1 MQKSGVHDHWSSRFA
16 FLMAAIGSA
25 VGLGNI
31 WRFPFV
37 AGENGGG
44 AFILI
49 YVVTTAAIALPI
61 LIAELMLG
69 RMGGRSPINAMREIA
84 RQHDRSSLW
93 TIIGIGGTLGAFIV
107 VSYYSVIGGW
117 ALKYLTLAAAS
128 AFQGL
133 DKPASGALFE
143 ALTGDPAAL
152 IVWHTVFL
160 GINLAI
166 VAWGLH
172 RGIERAV
179 TIMMPMLFLLL
190 IGMAIFVV
198 NTPGFD
204 QAWDFMFKAD
214 FSKVTPGTFL
224 LAIGQGF
231 FSVSV
236 ALGAMM
242 AYGAYLDK
250 NVSIARSAAI
260 IVIAD
265 TAVAIIAGFVV
276 FPLVFS
282 YGLEP
287 GAGAG
292 LVFATLPIAFGQMAQ
307 GALIGALFF
316 LLLTVAALTSSIS
329 LLEPVIVWA
338 EEKFSQQSR
347 PHLACWVVGFA
358 WLLGLGTVFS
368 FNVWKGFYPLAGLG
382 VLEEATLFD
391 VLDFSATSLLMPTT
405 GLLMSIFAGWALSRE
420 TVLEALGVRDAG
432 WFRLWRF
439 SLRVLVPLGILGIFA
454 SNI

>member
-1 MQKSGVHDHWSSRFA
+1 MQKTVVHEHWSSRFA

-49 YVVTTAAIALPI
+49 YLITTAAIALPI
-61 LIAELMLG
+61 LLTELMLG
-69 RMGGRSPINAMREIA
+69 RMGGRSPINTMREIA
-84 RQHDRSSLW
+84 RQHGLSSLW
-93 TIIGIGGTLGAFIV
+93 TVIGLGGTLGAFIV

-117 ALKYLTLAAAS
+117 ALKYLTLATAG

-133 DKPASGALFE
+133 DNGASGELFD
-143 ALTGDPAAL
+143 ALTGDPVTL
-152 IVWHTVFL
+152 TFWHTAFL

-179 TIMMPMLFLLL
+179 TIMMPILFLLL
-190 IGMAIFVV
+190 IGMAVFAVR
-198 NTPGFD
+198 TPGFD
-204 QAWDFMFKAD
+204 EAWEFVFKAD
-214 FSKVTPGTFL
+214 FSKVTPNTFL

-236 ALGAMM
+236 ALGSMM

-250 NVSIARSAAI
+250 NVSVARSALI
-260 IVIAD
+260 IAIAD
-265 TAVAIIAGFVV
+265 TAVAIVAGFVV
-276 FPLVFS
+276 FPLVFT
-282 YGLEP
+282 YALEP

-292 LVFATLPIAFGQMAQ
+292 LVFVTLPIAFGQMDQ
-307 GALIGALFF
+307 GVLIGALFF
-316 LLLTVAALTSSIS
+316 LLLNVAAMTSSIS

-338 EEKFSQQSR
+338 EEKFSQKSR
-347 PHLACWVVGFA
+347 PYLACWVVGTVWA
-358 WLLGLGTVFS
+358 VGLGTVFS
-368 FNVWKGFYPLAGLG
+368 FNIWEDFHPLAGLG
-382 VLEEATLFD
+382 VQEEATLFE

-405 GLLMSIFAGWALSRE
+405 GLLMSIFAGWILSRK
-420 TVLEALGVRDAG
+420 TVLEALGVHDAG

-439 SLRVLVPLGILGIFA
+439 SLQVLVPLAILGIFA